1 LSTTQKIII
10 DFYKICNDYRED
22 LNIELRDFGSKNE
35 FMQLWVPSSDLKKS
49 FCNLIDALKETKIL
63 EFKVLLRSDLNNEIN
78 IDFLK
83 QIEKS
88 IGSIN
93 IKEIN
98 SDLHLDIYVDLDNY
112 DQNFNT
118 HSVLENKVERK
129 ITESQDFVNFI
140 NQEINANYTDKID
153 NLENLDDKQ
162 FDLNKIEI
170 DQYIKKNSFLLI
182 KKESDDLKLYYIIDA
197 TTNTIIN
204 CYHNFITKN
213 RIQNLL
219 NYFCHFIKGLDV
231 LEVSDHSI
239 IYMEHKF
246 RSDKNKFIGGI
257 IMPERAGLIFLR
269 INKINR
275 DMLSSYRENNN
286 YKNLINR
293 NYPKISN
300 YWMKLSKNEKNVK
313 IQEQIYYFIINNKLS
328 KEDINFIRIDRYIR
342 VFVDINQ
349 NLDNKEGLLMSFEN
363 ELKKIENRIEVFAEE
378 IKDSNKL
385 RWKNAPKS
393 TIIQ

>member
-1 LSTTQKIII
+1 
-10 DFYKICNDYRED
+10 
-22 LNIELRDFGSKNE
+22 
-35 FMQLWVPSSDLKKS
+35 
-49 FCNLIDALKETKIL
+49 
-63 EFKVLLRSDLNNEIN
+63 
-78 IDFLK
+78 
-83 QIEKS
+83 
-88 IGSIN
+88 
-93 IKEIN
+93 
-98 SDLHLDIYVDLDNY
+98 
-112 DQNFNT
+112 
-118 HSVLENKVERK
+118 
-129 ITESQDFVNFI
+129 
-140 NQEINANYTDKID
+140 
-153 NLENLDDKQ
+153 
-162 FDLNKIEI
+162 
-170 DQYIKKNSFLLI
+170 
-182 KKESDDLKLYYIIDA
+182 
-197 TTNTIIN
+197 
-204 CYHNFITKN
+204 
-213 RIQNLL
+213 
-219 NYFCHFIKGLDV
+219 
-231 LEVSDHSI
+231 
-239 IYMEHKF
+239 MEHKF

-328 KEDINFIRIDRYIR
+328 KEDINFIRLDRYIR

-393 TIIQ
+393 SIIQ